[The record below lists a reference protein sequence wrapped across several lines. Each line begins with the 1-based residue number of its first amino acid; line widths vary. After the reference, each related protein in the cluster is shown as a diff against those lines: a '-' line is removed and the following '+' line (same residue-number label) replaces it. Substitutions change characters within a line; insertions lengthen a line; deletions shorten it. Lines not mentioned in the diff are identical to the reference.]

1 MLAFLSL
8 ILKKSLSQKFRI
20 VNKQF
25 MGSPKKFWNS
35 KYQTNLPSINLVY
48 VFHKAFTQ
56 KLLYFQKSMY
66 IVHTISDEW
75 ICLYM

>member
-1 MLAFLSL
+1 
-8 ILKKSLSQKFRI
+8 
-20 VNKQF
+20 